1 MLAAARFIFA
11 LAVIMAAE
19 ASADHSEVPTLRFDP
34 FKRPALLSQPAPPAR
49 KPTGDARE
57 PWSPVLRATMLA
69 GDFSMVNLNGVII
82 SVGEEVD
89 GYRLVEVGEQTAVFA
104 KNGKRHVLSME

>member
-1 MLAAARFIFA
+1 MLVASQWLLA
-11 LAVIMAAE
+11 LVLIVV
-19 ASADHSEVPTLRFDP
+19 SEVWADNGESMLHFDP
-34 FKRPALLSQPAPPAR
+34 FKRPAILSKPAAPGKNPNQD
-49 KPTGDARE
+49 TRE

-82 SVGEEVD
+82 SLGEEVD